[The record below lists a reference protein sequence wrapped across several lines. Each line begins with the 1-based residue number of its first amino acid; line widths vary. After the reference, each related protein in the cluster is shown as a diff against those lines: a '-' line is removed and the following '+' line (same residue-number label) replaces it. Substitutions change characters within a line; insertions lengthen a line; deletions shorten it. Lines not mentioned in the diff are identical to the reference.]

1 MEWIMLLKTVLALAF
16 VLGLLLL
23 TLWVVKYCELKGG
36 KNLFMRKLQENQRLS
51 VVEIRRI
58 DARNSVVLIRR
69 DETEHLLLLG
79 STQNLLLESN
89 INIKKKAEK

>member
-23 TLWVVKYCELKGG
+23 MLWAVKYCELKGG
-36 KNLFMRKLQENQRLS
+36 KNRFIRRLQENQRLS

-89 INIKKKAEK
+89 INIKEKAEK